1 MAFSTLYGPIDAAYV
16 DIASPFPKHD
26 PASLPQVQ
34 VEVRRNTQK
43 LEDNLGTPRNENG
56 RFSGN
61 QPLASY

>member
-34 VEVRRNTQK
+34 VTV
-43 LEDNLGTPRNENG
+43 
-56 RFSGN
+56 
-61 QPLASY
+61 